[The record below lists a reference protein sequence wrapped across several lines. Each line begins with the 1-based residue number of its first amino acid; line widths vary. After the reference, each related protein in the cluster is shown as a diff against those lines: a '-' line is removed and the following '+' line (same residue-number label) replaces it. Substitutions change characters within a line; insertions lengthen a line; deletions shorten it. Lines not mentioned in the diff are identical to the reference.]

1 MAGFYDLIDVTYFR
15 NDKSSPRRVV
25 FEEIKDKDKILDMCT
40 GTATNAIRIAQKNP
54 YAKVVG
60 IDLSKDMLRVAREKI
75 KRKRMS
81 NIRLYCM
88 DATRLPFKEKYFDKV
103 LLSLVLHEI
112 DEDLAAR
119 ILMEAKRVLKEDG
132 ELIITEWERSTE
144 LFKKVLF
151 FPIELMEPQHYKCFM
166 KKDLHGYF
174 ASFGLKVV
182 QERHCDYSRVLIL
195 QKV

>member
-132 ELIITEWERSTE
+132 ELMKIFLRKSSHKE
-144 LFKKVLF
+144 VL
-151 FPIELMEPQHYKCFM
+151 MN
-166 KKDLHGYF
+166 
-174 ASFGLKVV
+174 
-182 QERHCDYSRVLIL
+182 
-195 QKV
+195 

>member
-1 MAGFYDLIDVTYFR
+1 MKYLQKLVIAILTIIICLYTTNIFAVTTNLTTY
-15 NDKSSPRRVV
+15 SPV
-25 FEEIKDKDKILDMCT
+25 C
-40 GTATNAIRIAQKNP
+40 
-54 YAKVVG
+54 
-60 IDLSKDMLRVAREKI
+60 
-75 KRKRMS
+75 
-81 NIRLYCM
+81 
-88 DATRLPFKEKYFDKV
+88 
-103 LLSLVLHEI
+103 
-112 DEDLAAR
+112 

-182 QERHCDYSRVLIL
+182 QERHCDYSRVLL
-195 QKV
+195 LKKV